1 MSSRRP
7 YLVVAER
14 ADHSAL
20 AGVPLLAPEEYLEG
34 RTPETVSEDVTIINL
49 CRSYDYLSRGYYI
62 ALLADARRQKVL
74 PNLQMVEE
82 ITNPYAYFTA
92 LRNAGLETIDFT
104 VVRGRHVLPKV
115 IVPAAAKDEA
125 AREPSSP
132 MVSEGGV
139 GGPVRYRQAGH
150 TYEEVTACFGRTLD
164 VRFRKHCAEVFKVFP
179 FPLLKIR
186 FYREDNRWKVGQ
198 VFPLALGKLG
208 PAELDLLKQELS
220 GFRLFDTSATVRE
233 SPYYIAVLMDDA
245 DPFAPSDEDT
255 FNKLKRAGEQHGVIF
270 EPLAKDD
277 FRILPEYDAL
287 FLRTVTGMDH
297 YSFLFAQRAKSLDI
311 PVIDDPQTTVR
322 CSNKVYLHEIFHRA
336 GLATPRTLT
345 ISRTTP
351 LSEAESL
358 GYPLIVKQPDG
369 TFSAAV
375 KKAADSAE
383 LKQLTRQ
390 MFKRS
395 PLLTLQEYRPTEF
408 DWRIGVLD
416 GAVLFA
422 CKYYMA
428 KGHWQIV
435 GEKLGGGRRYG
446 KVEAVPIGE
455 TPEDVRSLAL
465 QAAAL
470 IGDGLY
476 GVDIKETEAGP
487 VIIEINDNPD
497 IWVGE
502 EDTVEGDR
510 LYEAIVHAFLR
521 RLQDVGL
528 RSETNT

>member
-1 MSSRRP
+1 
-7 YLVVAER
+7 VVAER
-14 ADHSAL
+14 ADHPLLTGA
-20 AGVPLLAPEEYLEG
+20 PLLAPEEYLEG
-34 RTPETVSEDVTIINL
+34 RIPETVSQGQTIINL
-49 CRSYDYLSRGYYI
+49 CRSYEYLSRGYYI
-62 ALLADARRQKVL
+62 SLLADARRQQVV

-92 LRNAGLETIDFT
+92 LRNSGLETIDYT
-104 VVRGRHVLPKV
+104 VVRGRHLLPKV
-115 IVPAAAKDEA
+115 IVPNGVKDET
-125 AREPSSP
+125 AREPKSP

-139 GGPVRYRQAGH
+139 QEPVRYRRVGQAF
-150 TYEEVTACFGRTLD
+150 EEVTTCFGRTLD
-164 VRFRKHCAEVFKVFP
+164 ARFRKHCADVFRVYP

-186 FYREDNRWKVGQ
+186 LYREENRWKFGQ
-198 VFPLALGKLG
+198 VFPLAPHRVG
-208 PAELDLLKQELS
+208 PAELELLNQELS
-220 GFRLFDTSATVRE
+220 TGRPFDASGAERE
-233 SPYYIAVLMDDA
+233 SPFYVAVLMDDA

-255 FNKLKRAGEQHGVIF
+255 FNKLKRTGERHGVIF

-277 FRILPEYDAL
+277 FRDLPEYDAL

-297 YSFLFAQRAKSLDI
+297 YSFLFAQRAKSLGI

-322 CSNKVYLHEIFHRA
+322 CSNKVYLHELFRRA

-351 LSEAESL
+351 LSEAEEL

-375 KKAADSAE
+375 KKAADVAE
-383 LKQLTRQ
+383 LKKLTRE

-395 PLLTLQEYRPTEF
+395 PLLTLQEFRPTEF

-416 GAVLFA
+416 GAALFA

-428 KGHWQIV
+428 TGHWQIV
-435 GEKLGGGRRYG
+435 REKRGGGRRYG
-446 KVEAVPIGE
+446 KVEAVALDA
-455 TPEDVRSLAL
+455 TPEPVRSLAL

-502 EDTVEGDR
+502 EDAVEGDR
-510 LYEAIVHAFLR
+510 LYDAIVHAFLR
-521 RLQDVGL
+521 RLHGVGL
-528 RSETNT
+528 RREAST

>member
-1 MSSRRP
+1 VSSRRR

-14 ADHSAL
+14 ADHAL
-20 AGVPLLAPEEYLEG
+20 LGGVPLVAPEEYLEG
-34 RTPETVSEDVTIINL
+34 RNPDTISQDLTIINL
-49 CRSYDYLSRGYYI
+49 CRSYEYLSRGYYI
-62 ALLADARRQKVL
+62 SLLADARRQKVV
-74 PNLQMVEE
+74 PKLQMVEE

-92 LRNAGLETIDFT
+92 LRNSGLETIDFT

-115 IVPAAAKDEA
+115 IMPAGAKDEPI
-125 AREPSSP
+125 RESGSP

-139 GGPVRYRQAGH
+139 QGPVRYRSEGQA
-150 TYEEVTACFGRTLD
+150 YEEVTSCFGRTVD
-164 VRFRKHCAEVFKVFP
+164 SRFRKHCAGVFRVLP

-186 FYREDNRWKVGQ
+186 IYREDNRWKVGQ
-198 VFPLALGKLG
+198 VFPLAVSKAG
-208 PAELDLLKQELS
+208 PAEIDLLNQELS
-220 GFRLFDTSATVRE
+220 TGRLFEAPDTVRE
-233 SPYYIAVLMDDA
+233 TPYYIAVLMDEA

-255 FNKLKRAGEQHGVIF
+255 FNKLKRIGERHGVIF

-277 FRILPEYDAL
+277 FRDLPEYDAL

-297 YSFLFAQRAKSLDI
+297 YSFLFAQRAKSLGI

-322 CSNKVYLHEIFHRA
+322 CSNKVYLNELFQRA
-336 GLATPRTLT
+336 RLATPRTLT

-351 LSEAESL
+351 LSEAEEL

-375 KKAADSAE
+375 KKAGDPAE
-383 LKQLTRQ
+383 LKRLTRE

-395 PLLTLQEYRPTEF
+395 PLLTLQEFRPTEF

-416 GAVLFA
+416 GAVLYV

-435 GEKLGGGRRYG
+435 REKRGGGRRYG
-446 KVEAVPIGE
+446 KVEAVPINE
-455 TPEDVRSLAL
+455 TPEPVRSLAL

-470 IGDGLY
+470 IGDGFY

-502 EDTVEGDR
+502 EDGVEGDK
-510 LYEAIVHAFLR
+510 LYEEIVHAFLR
-521 RLQDVGL
+521 RMHEAGMRREVGP
-528 RSETNT
+528 

>member
-14 ADHSAL
+14 ADHSLL
-20 AGVPLLAPEEYLEG
+20 AAAPLLAPEEYLEG
-34 RTPETVSEDVTIINL
+34 RIPETVSQSLTIINL

-62 ALLADARRQKVL
+62 SLLADARRQRVV

-92 LRNAGLETIDFT
+92 LRNSGLETIDFT

-115 IVPAAAKDEA
+115 IVPAGAKDETIRDPA
-125 AREPSSP
+125 SP

-139 GGPVRYRQAGH
+139 EGPVRYRRAGQA
-150 TYEEVTACFGRTLD
+150 YEEVTTCFGRTLD
-164 VRFRKHCAEVFKVFP
+164 ARFRKHCAEVFKVYP
-179 FPLLKIR
+179 FPLLKTR

-198 VFPLALGKLG
+198 VFPLALNKLA

-220 GFRLFDTSATVRE
+220 TGRLLDASTTVRE
-233 SPYYIAVLMDDA
+233 SPYYIAVLTDEADA
-245 DPFAPSDEDT
+245 FAPSDEDT
-255 FNKLKRAGEQHGVIF
+255 FNKLKRTGERHGVLF
-270 EPLAKDD
+270 ELLTKDD
-277 FRILPEYDAL
+277 FRVLPEYDAL

-351 LSEAESL
+351 LSEADTL

-375 KKAADSAE
+375 KKAADPAE
-383 LKQLTRQ
+383 LKQLTRA

-416 GAVLFA
+416 GAVLYA

-446 KVEAVPIGE
+446 KVEAVAIDG
-455 TPEDVRSLAL
+455 TPEQVRSLAL

-476 GVDIKETEAGP
+476 GVDIKPTETGP

-502 EDTVEGDR
+502 EDAVEGDR
-510 LYEAIVHAFLR
+510 LYDAIVQAFLR
-521 RLQDVGL
+521 RLHEVAL
-528 RSETNT
+528 RREIST